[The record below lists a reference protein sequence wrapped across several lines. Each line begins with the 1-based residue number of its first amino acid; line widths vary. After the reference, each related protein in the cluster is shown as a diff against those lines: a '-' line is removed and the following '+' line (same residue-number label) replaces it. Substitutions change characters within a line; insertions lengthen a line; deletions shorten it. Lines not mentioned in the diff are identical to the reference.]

1 MPKPNLFIVGIP
13 KAGTTSMHNYLAQHP
28 EIFMSPYKE
37 PYYFASDLNFSWR
50 VRELS
55 QYLSLFNFSGT
66 PKYIGESSPGYMY
79 SKVAAKQIKEF
90 CPTARIIVLL
100 RNPIDMLYSLHGQLL
115 LTAHEDILDFEEA
128 LSAQEDRRQ
137 GKRIPERCDESKIL
151 LYFDIALYSSQ
162 LKRYLDLFGSENV
175 HIVLFEDFSKNTA
188 IAYRQTLKFLEVDPN
203 FEARFDVH
211 NRAKSLPNL
220 AARSFL
226 FKYPALKTL
235 FRKVLPL
242 SWVAGAREHLGR
254 LTQPQRPK
262 NIDLAVRV
270 RLRQQFQSEI
280 EELSHLLDRD
290 LTHWLN

>member
-1 MPKPNLFIVGIP
+1 MHKPNLFIVGVP

-50 VRELS
+50 VKELH

-79 SKVAAKQIKEF
+79 SKVAAQQIKEF
-90 CPTARIIVLL
+90 CPTAKIIVLL
-100 RNPIDMLYSLHGQLL
+100 RNPSEMLYSLHGQLL
-115 LTAHEDILDFEEA
+115 STAHEDILDFEEA

-137 GKRIPERCDESKIL
+137 GKRTPKCCDELKIL
-151 LYFDIALYSSQ
+151 LYFDVAQYSSQ
-162 LKRYLDLFGSENV
+162 LKRYLDLFGYENV
-175 HIVLFEDFSKNTA
+175 HIILFEDFSKNTA
-188 IAYRQTLKFLEVDPN
+188 IAYRKTLKFLEVDPN
-203 FEARFDVH
+203 FEASFDVH

-220 AARSFL
+220 AVRSFL
-226 FKYPALKTL
+226 FKHPALKAL
-235 FRKVLPL
+235 FRKVLPV
-242 SWVAGAREHLGR
+242 SWVAGARESLGR

-262 NIDLAVRV
+262 TIDLAVRV

-280 EELSHLLDRD
+280 EELSRLLDRD
-290 LTHWLN
+290 LTHWLS